1 MNATLTVESAPRFWS
16 EEPSKL
22 PGRRRIRAHIGGLH
36 CSLCTGTIEK
46 ALGKRPGVD
55 KVAVSLTHE
64 QALIEYNPSVARAD
78 DLLQTLKDIGY
89 TVSDPRKVRPFEEEE
104 RALVRERGRF
114 LTAIAMSIAAM
125 GLAGYPVNSGWFWL
139 CVFSIAS
146 LVVFSFVVLRS
157 YGQRWAFAGSAIL
170 AVFGAGI
177 YALQLSGAFGAVTPW
192 LAGALAVLL
201 IFGVGGHIVRMAVA
215 ALRRGILNQ
224 HVLVESGAFAG
235 VVGGIVGLV
244 FQLPDYPTTAFFS
257 VAVMVLTYH
266 VFSEWLSLIVKTRS
280 SQAVKKLLDL
290 EPDVA
295 HVVRNGKEQEVP
307 LEEVRVGDLVRI
319 RPGGRVPVD
328 GEVESGESDV
338 DESLITGE
346 PLPIEK
352 RKGDRIVSGSLNGH
366 GTLLVRVSVVGEESF
381 LRQVIRSVEDARALK
396 PGLLHLVDRVLR
408 VYTPIVLLTAAGA
421 TLFWIVVPLITG
433 GSPDLQRAMFAG
445 LSVLVMGYP
454 CAVGISAPLSI
465 VRGAGEAAERGVLMR
480 TGEAFQAL
488 RRVQRVVFDK
498 TGTLTEGRPALR
510 EIVPVAGTEA
520 ELLALAASVEAGS
533 EHPLARAVVEEA
545 FKRGIALAEVEG
557 FESVTGQG
565 VKARIGDAGLLVG
578 SPTFLAAQKVN
589 LAAQQTRIS
598 ELEAQGLTVIAVAR
612 DGVLIGLLAL
622 GDALRPDAAETVR
635 RLHAMGIRTSLITGD
650 NEQAA
655 RHFARAAGI
664 EEVHARVLPAEK
676 AAMIRKLQEN
686 ARVAMVGDGINDA
699 PALMQAEVGIA
710 FGSGADIAIESADVI
725 ILNKRVG
732 AVLDAYEISRYSYGK
747 MLQNVFLAFT
757 FNGIGIPAA
766 ATGLVYPIWGMVA
779 MAASVTS
786 IFINS
791 LWSRGTYFFQALKTV
806 GQAPQIASRAAEA
819 DTQVRQFIRSG
830 DTLTGDS
837 GHV

>member
-1 MNATLTVESAPRFWS
+1 MSTATTVESAPRFWR

-22 PGRRRIRAHIGGLH
+22 PNRRRIRARIGGLH

-46 ALGKRPGVD
+46 ALGRRPGVD

-64 QALIEYNPSVARAD
+64 QALIEYDPSVAHAE

-89 TVSDPRKVRPFEEEE
+89 TVSDPRKLRPFDDEE

-114 LTAIAMSIAAM
+114 LVALAMSIAAM
-125 GLAGYPVNSGWFWL
+125 GLVGYPVDSAWFPL

-157 YGQRWAFAGSAIL
+157 YGLRWAFVGSAL
-170 AVFGAGI
+170 FAAFGAGV
-177 YALQLSGAFGAVTPW
+177 YVLQLRGAFGAAVPW
-192 LAGALAVLL
+192 LAGALALFL
-201 IFGVGGHIVRMAVA
+201 IFGIGLHIVRMAAA

-224 HVLVESGAFAG
+224 HVLVEFGAFAG
-235 VVGGIVGLV
+235 LAGGAIGLA
-244 FQLPDYPTTAFFS
+244 FHPRSYPTVAFFS

-266 VFSEWLSLIVKTRS
+266 IFSEWLSLIVKTRS

-295 HVVRNGKEQEVP
+295 YVVKDGKEQEVP
-307 LEEVRVGDLVRI
+307 LESVRVGDLVRI
-319 RPGGRVPVD
+319 RPGERVPVD
-328 GEVESGESDV
+328 GQVESGESDV
-338 DESLITGE
+338 DESLVTGE
-346 PLPIEK
+346 PLPVEK
-352 RKGDRIVSGSLNGH
+352 RQGDRTVSGSLNGH
-366 GTLLVRVSVVGEESF
+366 GTLLVRVTVVGEESF

-408 VYTPIVLLTAAGA
+408 VYTPFVLLTSAGA
-421 TLFWIVVPLITG
+421 TIFWLVAPMIWG

-498 TGTLTEGRPALR
+498 TGTLTEGHPALR
-510 EIVPVAGTEA
+510 EIVPVGCTEE
-520 ELLALAASVEAGS
+520 ELVALAGAAEAGS

-545 FKRGIALAEVEG
+545 FKRSIALPEVQG
-557 FESVTGQG
+557 FEAVTGQG
-565 VKARIGDAGLLVG
+565 VRARLGDKKLIVG
-578 SPTFLAAQKVN
+578 SPAFLASQAVN
-589 LAAQQTRIS
+589 LAAQAGRVK
-598 ELEAQGLTVIAVAR
+598 ELEAKGLTVIVAAR
-612 DGVLIGLLAL
+612 EGELLGLLAL

-635 RLHAMGIRTSLITGD
+635 HLHALGLRTSLITGD

-655 RHFARAAGI
+655 LHFAHAAGI

-676 AAMIRKLQEN
+676 ATMIRKLQEG

-699 PALMQAEVGIA
+699 PALMQADVGIA

-725 ILNKRVG
+725 ILNQRLG
-732 AVLDAYEISRYSYGK
+732 AVLDAYAVSRYSYRK
-747 MLQNVFLAFT
+747 IVQNVSLAFL

-766 ATGLVYPIWGMVA
+766 ATGLVHPIWGMVA
-779 MAASVTS
+779 MATSVTA

-791 LWSRGTYFFQALKTV
+791 LWGRGSYFFEAIKTV
-806 GQAPQIASRAAEA
+806 GHAPQAPSSAPLTPSGARA
-819 DTQVRQFIRSG
+819 
-830 DTLTGDS
+830 
-837 GHV
+837 